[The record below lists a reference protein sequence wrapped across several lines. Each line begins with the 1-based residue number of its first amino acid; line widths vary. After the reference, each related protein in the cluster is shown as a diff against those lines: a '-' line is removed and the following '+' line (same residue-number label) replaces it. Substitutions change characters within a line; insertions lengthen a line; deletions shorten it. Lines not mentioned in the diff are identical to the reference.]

1 MRATKFSSKKHFQA
15 EIKFTCEIKFIRATS
30 GPTFFSEIN
39 VAKSKSKAICFCVT
53 HKSNSDETYLPGVHV
68 TKSSSDEISVSVK

>member
-15 EIKFTCEIKFIRATS
+15 EIKFTCEIKFIRAKS
-30 GPTFFSEIN
+30 GPTFFTEIN

-53 HKSNSDETYLPGVHV
+53 
-68 TKSSSDEISVSVK
+68 